1 MIKYRPPKGLPDQVS
16 YSATPE
22 NTMSSEN
29 LFKYLKKLSRK
40 EPSPEKLR
48 NSVRYLV
55 KKYCKNIEIL
65 KLFKEL
71 EGLSTIQATKELAF
85 LANKKHK
92 ERWSTLP
99 HSKSYAGTY
108 AGYGAHGNAEINIY
122 NTGIWQEW
130 WGWDKLVEETFHF
143 IKPIPDAGDPL
154 RSRVRKR
161 YGHATA
167 RNYNRFLTLLKA
179 LSVSIVYVHELAHA
193 VDPQMEIRPD
203 SPEIYATTQTLI

>member
-1 MIKYRPPKGLPDQVS
+1 MVD
-16 YSATPE
+16 A
-22 NTMSSEN
+22 
-29 LFKYLKKLSRK
+29 
-40 EPSPEKLR
+40 
-48 NSVRYLV
+48 
-55 KKYCKNIEIL
+55 
-65 KLFKEL
+65 
-71 EGLSTIQATKELAF
+71 
-85 LANKKHK
+85 
-92 ERWSTLP
+92 P

-203 SPEIYATTQTLI
+203 SPEIYATSQTLIYIDNLEKNILNDIFNKSSTLPGNFNSWGTHEEFVSITPEPTPIISILSRKKVSPRIMINKSIKKFISYHRDHQLEYQKQEIDKSNELFKL